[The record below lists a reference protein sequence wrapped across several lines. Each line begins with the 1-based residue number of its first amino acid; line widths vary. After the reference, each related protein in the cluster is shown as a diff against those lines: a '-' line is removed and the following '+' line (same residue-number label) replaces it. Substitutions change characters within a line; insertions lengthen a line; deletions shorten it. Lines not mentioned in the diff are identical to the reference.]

1 MTGKREIAAAS
12 LLVSVIGLASIALA
26 QSGTRSYPAP
36 RSSSPRPHSQQTQG
50 SAAKAEAP
58 FEERFWNYLQQAQY
72 RNWAPLPGVSGDA
85 YDGNSPHG
93 DKVKLYAN
101 RTAAAGAR
109 ALPVGSILVKE
120 NFDATGTKLMAV
132 TVMYRSEGFNP
143 DGGDWHW
150 TKYEPDGVLST
161 MKGMRITGKVGMC
174 IDCHRSAGG
183 GDFVFTN
190 DR

>member
-1 MTGKREIAAAS
+1 MTRTRTITMAS
-12 LLVSVIGLASIALA
+12 LLLSAVGLASFALA

-36 RSSSPRPHSQQTQG
+36 RSNSSRTESPSSQG
-50 SAAKAEAP
+50 SAARAEAP
-58 FEERFWNYLQQAQY
+58 FEERFWNYLQQSQY
-72 RNWAPLPGVSGDA
+72 RNWSPLPGVSGDA

-101 RTAAAGAR
+101 RKAAAGGAEFP
-109 ALPVGSILVKE
+109 AGSILIKE
-120 NFDATGTKLMAV
+120 NFDSSGTKLMAV

-143 DGGDWHW
+143 EAGDWHW
-150 TKYEPDGVLST
+150 TKYEANGAIST
-161 MKGMRITGKVGMC
+161 MKGMRVTGKVGMC

-183 GDFVFTN
+183 NEFVFAN